1 MIKDKDKKKKK
12 VSSEGLS
19 TKEKMLARKKQ
30 LESKGNG
37 NGLVYPK
44 EGTLRMRIKS
54 PGDDQE
60 LGIEIIQFYLGG
72 NLGGVISPATFDEPC
87 PFMEKYQELKNS
99 KDEDDKELA
108 KNLVPRRRYVIG
120 GPVYADEKGT
130 KFDYDGKDKGVLV
143 PRSVYQDIIDL
154 YLDEDEAGDM
164 TDPRTGYD
172 IKIIRSGSGKL
183 DTTYS
188 ARACKPTKLDKKY
201 QGNVDL
207 ENIVRSQIK
216 DYDELEKL
224 LAQYLNEDH
233 DSEDDEPKKKKK
245 KKGIHKD
252 HYMEDE
258 EPKKKKKKYKSNI

>member
-1 MIKDKDKKKKK
+1 MIKDKKKKK

-37 NGLVYPK
+37 SGLVYPK

-120 GPVYADEKGT
+120 GIIYSDEKGS
-130 KFDYDGKDKGVLV
+130 KVDYEGKDKGVLV

-164 TDPRTGYD
+164 TDPKTGYD
-172 IKIIRSGSGKL
+172 IKVIRSGSGKL

-201 QGNVDL
+201 QGTIDL
-207 ENIVRSQIK
+207 EGIVRSQIK
-216 DYDELEKL
+216 SYDELEDL
-224 LAQYLNEDH
+224 LSQYLNEDH
-233 DSEDDEPKKKKK
+233 WDDDDDDKSQKKKKKGVHKDHYMEDDEPKKKKR
-245 KKGIHKD
+245 
-252 HYMEDE
+252 
-258 EPKKKKKKYKSNI
+258 KYKSDI

>member
-1 MIKDKDKKKKK
+1 MIKDKKKKK

-60 LGIEIIQFYLGG
+60 LGIEIIQFYLGS

-99 KDEDDKELA
+99 KDEDDKKLA

-130 KFDYDGKDKGVLV
+130 KFNYDGKDKGVLV

-183 DTTYS
+183 GTTYS

-258 EPKKKKKKYKSNI
+258 EPKKKKKKYKSDI